1 MKKYFL
7 ILLTL
12 VLVSCEGDTDTS
24 KPIDRPKAEV
34 SFVTTPHN
42 IVEKMLDWCEPTQDD
57 YIVDLGCGDGR
68 IIITAAKKYGCK
80 GRGYDID
87 PKLIAICKD
96 RAKVEGVED
105 LVEFYEQDIFET
117 ELPKQATIVT
127 MFLLPEMNL
136 RLMPY
141 LQTLADGVRVVSH
154 HWEMPGVKPA
164 KYEKV
169 DNSNKNWPISNVYY
183 FKTPML
189 VEANWMPEPKT
200 AISIDFM
207 KIKDVLKFTGEAEPA
222 KE

>member
-1 MKKYFL
+1 MKKYL
-7 ILLTL
+7 ILFTL
-12 VLVSCEGDTDTS
+12 ALVSCAENSDTS
-24 KPIDRPKAEV
+24 KPLNKPNAEV

-42 IVEKMLDWCEPTQDD
+42 IVEKMLDWCEPTADD

-105 LVEFYEQDIFET
+105 LVEFYQQDIFKT
-117 ELPKQATIVT
+117 ELPKEATIVT

-141 LQTLADGVRVVSH
+141 LQTLPDGVRVVSH
-154 HWEMPGVKPA
+154 HWEMPGVKPT
-164 KYEKV
+164 KQEKV
-169 DNSNKNWPISNVYY
+169 DNKNKNWPISNVFY
-183 FKTPML
+183 FETPML
-189 VEANWMPEPKT
+189 VEPAWTPEQKT
-200 AISIDFM
+200 AISNDFE
-207 KIKDVLKFTGEAEPA
+207 KIKDVLKYAGEP
-222 KE
+222 KTTVK